1 MAYIRRP
8 LLNMK
13 HFSNVTL
20 IAQERLAGDRFV
32 WLAQLRLK
40 HKFLTTSHQKSRSL
54 IMANGYWWVAGKRKT
69 LNSLPTGHF

>member
-32 WLAQLRLK
+32 WLAQLRLTNFSQLVTK
-40 HKFLTTSHQKSRSL
+40 K
-54 IMANGYWWVAGKRKT
+54 AA
-69 LNSLPTGHF
+69 P

>member
-20 IAQERLAGDRFV
+20 MAQERLDGDGFV
-32 WLAQLRLK
+32 WLAQLRLLN
-40 HKFLTTSHQKSRSL
+40 HKFLKLVTKKAAS
-54 IMANGYWWVAGKRKT
+54 
-69 LNSLPTGHF
+69 